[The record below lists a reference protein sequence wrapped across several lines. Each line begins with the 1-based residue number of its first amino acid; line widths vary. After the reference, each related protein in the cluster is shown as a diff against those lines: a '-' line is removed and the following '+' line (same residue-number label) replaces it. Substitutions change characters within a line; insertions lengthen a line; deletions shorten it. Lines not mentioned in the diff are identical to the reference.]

1 MYKIVYVV
9 KSDVNGIYEE
19 FDTENEAIE
28 FAIDHID
35 EKTYVEAVDCELNDF
50 GEVVD
55 INDQEMIWCWN
66 DADFTEETHARYA
79 KPEGDRV
86 KAYNNALKY
95 AKQNNTPYIYG
106 YLGSPKGNVKFF
118 ALDQPIKCLGDM
130 SEEEKKFRAQ
140 YKNCDTVYVAY
151 PGKSFIQEADFC
163 GDFSDYE
170 NLKESAVEEI
180 DNPFA
185 FDDWDCDTAPR
196 ANYDIDQVCEI
207 DNICAECE
215 DECEDENCENESDI
229 AEDVS
234 SISTVVDLL
243 QDEFEA
249 IDGYDKAIETIETSD
264 EEKKDDIIAD
274 LQHIRDEEAEHVDEL
289 KEVGQLVADVSD
301 KEADSEDTVKAV
313 IAADVPAEV
322 VDEINDGK
330 VDIAVEPADEAEED
344 KEPFDEC
351 KFAEML
357 EALNDFDED
366 EVECGWCGEMFPKS
380 DCRKELDLGYL
391 CPQCIAAIKSRGEDL
406 TFKEFYNPVGT
417 AEPENNYPEP
427 DNAVVDCDTYTLVAH
442 SEDEKPLDCKMEKKP
457 LEKPLTES
465 DELKSYVGWYE
476 GDDIWTGKAMSED
489 DAITD
494 FEQYLVEIGKELN
507 NADYEV
513 TEEIAESV
521 DPIATE
527 DDADLDWGDI
537 GITEPLDLIDYEHE
551 LTYDDFDITDQEE
564 GWEDYWDYSREEPD
578 QRSTGMM
585 YGRLKPWTISIGV
598 YPADIA
604 AYLKKP
610 AREITID
617 DLHAIDG
624 KDLDEFLYDRY
635 YDKAY
640 ADAKANADSD
650 DFDWSDES
658 FWEPDYE
665 WDD

>member
-9 KSDVNGIYEE
+9 KSDVNDIYEE

-50 GEVVD
+50 GEVID

-130 SEEEKKFRAQ
+130 SEEEKKFRTQ
-140 YKNCDTVYVAY
+140 YKNCDTIYVAY
-151 PGKSFIQEADFC
+151 PSRSFIQEADFC

-170 NLKESAVEEI
+170 NLKESAAEEI
-180 DNPFA
+180 DNPFE

-196 ANYDIDQVCEI
+196 ANYDVDQVCEI
-207 DNICAECE
+207 DDICAECE
-215 DECEDENCENESDI
+215 DECENDCEEENCEKEADI
-229 AEDVS
+229 ADDIS

-301 KEADSEDTVKAV
+301 KETESEDTVKAV

-330 VDIAVEPADEAEED
+330 VDIAVEPAAEAEED

-391 CPQCIAAIKSRGEDL
+391 CPQCIAAIKSRGEEL
-406 TFKEFYNPVGT
+406 TFKEFYNPVGI

-457 LEKPLTES
+457 LEKPLTET
-465 DELKSYVGWYE
+465 K
-476 GDDIWTGKAMSED
+476 
-489 DAITD
+489 
-494 FEQYLVEIGKELN
+494 
-507 NADYEV
+507 
-513 TEEIAESV
+513 EIAESV

-527 DDADLDWGDI
+527 DDAGLDWDDL

-564 GWEDYWDYSREEPD
+564 GWEDYWDYSRSEPD
-578 QRSTGMM
+578 QRSTGMA

-598 YPADIA
+598 YPADVA

-610 AREITID
+610 AAEITLE
-617 DLHAIDG
+617 DLRAIDE
-624 KDLDEFLYDRY
+624 KDFDEFLYDRY

-640 ADAKANADSD
+640 ADAKANADDD
-650 DFDWSDES
+650 DFSWSDEP